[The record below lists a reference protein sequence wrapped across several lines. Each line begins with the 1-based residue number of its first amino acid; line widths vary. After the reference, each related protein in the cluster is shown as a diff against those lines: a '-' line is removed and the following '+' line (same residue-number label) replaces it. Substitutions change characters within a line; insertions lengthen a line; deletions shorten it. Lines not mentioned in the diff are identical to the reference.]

1 MKSFIPI
8 FLLLLSWPLFSQ
20 QQSTKADS
28 SRTETMLADSVEAD
42 VQHEKNLLHT
52 PVHHGFY
59 GALETKSAS
68 IGPSATNSLL
78 TSAQAGWILN
88 RKYVI
93 GLKIGGLA
101 SRVKAPPLPQ
111 INGLILIQNYGGLY
125 LSYVHNSP
133 KLVHLEIGSLFGLG
147 QVFYRDAE
155 YRARYKQID
164 AYLIIEPGV
173 AVILNIVP
181 GFRLGGGLSYRYT
194 DRVNLIGLTDADL
207 SGISVNL
214 IAKIGKF

>member
-1 MKSFIPI
+1 MAPVFTTTIH
-8 FLLLLSWPLFSQ
+8 
-20 QQSTKADS
+20 QSRFEPD
-28 SRTETMLADSVEAD
+28 RN
-42 VQHEKNLLHT
+42 EKNLLHT

-111 INGLILIQNYGGLY
+111 INGLILI
-125 LSYVHNSP
+125 SP
-133 KLVHLEIGSLFGLG
+133 
-147 QVFYRDAE
+147 
-155 YRARYKQID
+155 
-164 AYLIIEPGV
+164 
-173 AVILNIVP
+173 
-181 GFRLGGGLSYRYT
+181 
-194 DRVNLIGLTDADL
+194 
-207 SGISVNL
+207 
-214 IAKIGKF
+214 